1 MLELEEDS
9 EAGFLSHIKSFLK
22 KATGRNQPVDI
33 TNELH
38 ELMHE
43 GMAKGLITNEESEM
57 VDAVLDLRETQAHSV
72 MIPRTEGQFASAG
85 STVGEV
91 IALINECGHTRIP
104 IYGQGIDDIVGI
116 LHAKDLLKLWGSD
129 RGTPLPLSILREPH
143 FVSENQDLTA
153 VFEELKEAK
162 THLAIVMD
170 EYGGT
175 AGIIA
180 VEDILEEIVGE
191 IMDEHDKE
199 ESMILKNDDGSL
211 LVDAR
216 LEAEKLAEYLNK
228 EFPAGDYDS
237 VGGLIIHA
245 LGRIPQPSEEI
256 AMGDFMFKVQKA
268 DNRRIHKVLI
278 SKKP

>member
-1 MLELEEDS
+1 LEEDS
-9 EAGFLSHIKSFLK
+9 EAGFLSHIKSFLR
-22 KATGRNQPVDI
+22 KATRRNQPVDI

-72 MIPRTEGQFASAG
+72 MIPRTEGRFASAG
-85 STVGEV
+85 ATLGEV
-91 IALINECGHTRIP
+91 IDLINECGHTRIP
-104 IYGQGIDDIVGI
+104 IYGQGLDDIIGI

-129 RGTPLPLSILREPH
+129 RDTHLPVSILRKPH
-143 FVSENQDLTA
+143 FVAENQDLNA
-153 VFEELKEAK
+153 VFEELKVAK

-175 AGIIA
+175 AGIIT

-191 IMDEHDKE
+191 IMDEHDQE
-199 ESMILKNDDGSL
+199 ESMIVKNDDGSV

-216 LEAEKLAEYLNK
+216 LEVEKLAEYLNAELPK
-228 EFPAGDYDS
+228 GDYDS
-237 VGGLIIHA
+237 VGGLIIHL

-256 AMGDFMFKVQKA
+256 AIGDFVFKVQKA
-268 DNRRIHKVLI
+268 DNRRIHQALV